1 MGSPRRW
8 PAPGRTPPFT
18 GRLPESSERAG
29 EGLTKSMGRPVHS
42 GHCWEPGDWGH
53 RGGAQEKAG
62 WPPGTFDCWC
72 YSDENLQGFLKC
84 SSGRAGPG
92 ICSGWGSEFYLFVDK
107 TMKLLWMLFLCYSIF
122 PLPSP
127 LLLSPSPPPSSPPPS
142 SPSTPPTPPL
152 LPPSLHM

>member
-8 PAPGRTPPFT
+8 PAPGRTPPFM

-29 EGLTKSMGRPVHS
+29 EGLTKSGGAGAQWALLGAR
-42 GHCWEPGDWGH
+42 GWGH
-53 RGGAQEKAG
+53 GGGAQDKAG
-62 WPPGTFDCWC
+62 WPPGTFNHRCH
-72 YSDENLQGFLKC
+72 SDENLQGFLKC

-92 ICSGWGSEFYLFVDK
+92 TCSGWGSKFYLFVDK
-107 TMKLLWMLFLCYSIF
+107 TTKLLWMLFLCCSIF

-127 LLLSPSPPPSSPPPS
+127 LLLSPSS

-152 LPPSLHM
+152 PLPPLPM